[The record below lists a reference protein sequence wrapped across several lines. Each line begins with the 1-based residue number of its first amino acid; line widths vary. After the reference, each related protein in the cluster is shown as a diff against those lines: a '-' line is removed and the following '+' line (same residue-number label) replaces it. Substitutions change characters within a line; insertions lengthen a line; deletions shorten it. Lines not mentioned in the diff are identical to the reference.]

1 MDLLKHDIV
10 SEFPAFKDKIHAL
23 KLSNA
28 HFARLFSEYDALNHH
43 IALAETGGLV
53 MTDEA
58 LEAEKKIR
66 LRLKD
71 EIARMLVAN

>member
-28 HFARLFSEYDALNHH
+28 HFARLYGEYDALNHH
-43 IALAETGGLV
+43 IALAETGGSV

-58 LEAEKKIR
+58 LEAEKKVR

-71 EIARMLVAN
+71 EIARMLSSV